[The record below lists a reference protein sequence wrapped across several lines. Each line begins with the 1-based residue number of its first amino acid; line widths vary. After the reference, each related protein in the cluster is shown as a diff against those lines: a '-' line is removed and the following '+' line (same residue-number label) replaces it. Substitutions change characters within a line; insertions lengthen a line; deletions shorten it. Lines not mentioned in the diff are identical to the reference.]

1 MKMFSHAE
9 NVMTENDNALT
20 FRMMLDEAR
29 DWAERSGLREDMI
42 DDIIKS
48 VRRRKKHEDSY

>member
-1 MKMFSHAE
+1 MFSHAE